1 MAFNGKLLELKV
13 GGDYIEFP
21 ITLINAESYKVTPNQ
36 RLESSANRSTTGKLV
51 RTTVSHT
58 ASKID
63 LNTIVLKNDDLNTIQ
78 GLLASA
84 YTDALQRKLNLR
96 YYVPETDSYKTGT
109 FYMPDVDYDILRI
122 DLDTNTVWY
131 NSIRYAF
138 IEY

>member
-13 GGDYIEFP
+13 GANYIEFP

-63 LNTIVLKNDDLNTIQ
+63 LSTIVLKNGDLNTIQ
-78 GLLASA
+78 SLLASA

-122 DLDTNTVWY
+122 DLDTNIVWY

>member
-13 GGDYIEFP
+13 GANYIEFP

-63 LNTIVLKNDDLNTIQ
+63 LSTIVLKNGDLNTIQ
-78 GLLASA
+78 SLLASA

-122 DLDTNTVWY
+122 DLDTNTVLY